1 MSSEEPEI
9 AVEEEQIVPS
19 KLEKA
24 IESGEVVIAG
34 QPKVLG
40 SLVISIVAAN
50 PSPAIDVQNN
60 GMNPYMIPTLL
71 RQLAQNFEDSI
82 LGTRSL
88 IE

>member
-9 AVEEEQIVPS
+9 TVEEEQVVPS
-19 KLEKA
+19 ESEKA
-24 IESGEVVIAG
+24 IESDEVIE
-34 QPKVLG
+34 PRVLG

-50 PSPAIDVQNN
+50 PSPTIDVQNN
-60 GMNPYMIPTLL
+60 GINPYMIPTLL
-71 RQLAQNFEDSI
+71 KQLAQNFEDSI

>member
-1 MSSEEPEI
+1 MSGEESEI
-9 AVEEEQIVPS
+9 TVEEGQDVPS
-19 KLEKA
+19 ELKKA
-24 IESGEVVIAG
+24 IEGGEVVG
-34 QPKVLG
+34 SRVLG

-50 PSPAIDVQNN
+50 PSPTIDVQNN

-71 RQLAQNFEDSI
+71 KQLAQNFEDSI

>member
-9 AVEEEQIVPS
+9 TVEEGQDVPS
-19 KLEKA
+19 EPEKA
-24 IESGEVVIAG
+24 IESGEVVN
-34 QPKVLG
+34 QPRVLG

-50 PSPAIDVQNN
+50 PTPTIDVRNN

-82 LGTRSL
+82 LETRSL
-88 IE
+88 LE

>member
-1 MSSEEPEI
+1 MSGEESEI
-9 AVEEEQIVPS
+9 TVEEGQDVPS
-19 KLEKA
+19 ELKKS
-24 IESGEVVIAG
+24 IEGGEVVR
-34 QPKVLG
+34 VLG

-50 PSPAIDVQNN
+50 PTPTIDVKNN

>member
-9 AVEEEQIVPS
+9 AVEEEQVVPS
-19 KLEKA
+19 EQEKA
-24 IESGEVVIAG
+24 IKSGEIIE
-34 QPKVLG
+34 PRVLG

-50 PSPAIDVQNN
+50 PSPTINVQNN

>member
-9 AVEEEQIVPS
+9 LAKEEQVVPS
-19 KLEKA
+19 EPEKA
-24 IESGEVVIAG
+24 IESGEVVN
-34 QPKVLG
+34 QPRVLG
-40 SLVISIVAAN
+40 SLVISIIAAN
-50 PSPAIDVQNN
+50 PSPTIDVQNN

>member
-1 MSSEEPEI
+1 MSGEESKI
-9 AVEEEQIVPS
+9 TVEEGQDVPS
-19 KLEKA
+19 ELKKA
-24 IESGEVVIAG
+24 IESGEVVR
-34 QPKVLG
+34 VLG
-40 SLVISIVAAN
+40 SLIISIVAAN
-50 PSPAIDVQNN
+50 PSPTIDVQNN